1 MRQIRKYRK
10 SILRHVLSLPARI
23 FQSAAEEMVERNNV
37 FGSNHVGV
45 PKHQH
50 DWLRTTFAPAEIM
63 ENGTWK
69 PAQWTCR

>member
-10 SILRHVLSLPARI
+10 SILRHVPSLPARI

-37 FGSNHVGV
+37 SGSNHIGV

-50 DWLRTTFAPAEIM
+50 DWLRTTFAPAGIM
-63 ENGTWK
+63 ENGPWK
-69 PAQWTCR
+69 PAQRK